1 MDKKSIIGYVLI
13 GLVLIGFFQF
23 NQPTAE
29 DLAAE
34 KARKDS
40 IALAQQLNKLEMAKA
55 AEAEKAAIE
64 SQKNNPEELLYNV
77 LNGKDSTIT
86 LSNEKI
92 EVNISTLGSRVTSVV
107 LKEYKDQNDGNLV
120 LFDSNDKLANNNG
133 ATGNN
138 AFGFIFEGKEGV
150 KDINTGI
157 LYSTPVAK
165 SDSSVTMRLD
175 FGNDSVRTG
184 KYIDFKYVL
193 KSDSYMLDLYV
204 EAHDMDDILSS
215 RDMEIVWKQ
224 LIRQQ
229 EPGYDFEQRY
239 TNITYKPVNDDTDYL
254 SEMQS
259 ESIKLTEPVDWIAF
273 KNQFFSCILIAG
285 EQFGNVEL
293 KSEIVAKGENI
304 LKSCSA
310 DMTAAFDPSGK
321 RATAIQ
327 FYFGPNKFNTLQECS
342 TMAINSD
349 KDLELEEIIY
359 FGWPIVRWI
368 NRFFIMYLFDGLSSL
383 GLNMGIVL
391 ILLTIIVKAIV
402 YPFTKKSYISS
413 AKMRALKPHIDAINA
428 KYPRKEDALKKQQ
441 EVMGLYTKYG
451 ASPMGGCLPMLI
463 QMPVFIA
470 LFNFVPNAIELRQQS
485 FLWAHDLS
493 AYDALISWEQPIW
506 LIGDHISIFCLLFC
520 ITQILNTYYTSKMQ
534 PSMGSSEMEQQQKM
548 MRWMMYLM
556 PVMFF
561 FIFNDYSSGLNFY
574 YFISTLISVLMFIY
588 LRRAVNENELLQ
600 KMEAYAESNKNNPTK
615 KNNMMAR
622 LEALQEQQRRMLEE
636 QERARNERKAKK
648 NK

>member
-120 LFDSNDKLANNNG
+120 LFDSNDKLANNKG
-133 ATGNN
+133 TTDNN

-215 RDMEIVWKQ
+215 RDMEIMWKQ

>member
-64 SQKNNPEELLYNV
+64 SQKNNPEEMLYNV

-92 EVNISTLGSRVTSVV
+92 DVNISTLGSRVTSVV

-120 LFDSNDKLANNNG
+120 LFDSNDKLANNKG
-133 ATGNN
+133 TTGNN
-138 AFGFIFEGKEGV
+138 TFGFIFEGKEGV

-259 ESIKLTEPVDWIAF
+259 ESIKLTEPMDWIAF

-293 KSEIVAKGENI
+293 KSDIVAKGENI

-321 RATAIQ
+321 RATAMQ

>member
-92 EVNISTLGSRVTSVV
+92 DVNISTLGSRVTSVV

-120 LFDSNDKLANNNG
+120 LFDSNDKLANNKG
-133 ATGNN
+133 TTGNN
-138 AFGFIFEGKEGV
+138 TFGFIFEGKEGV

-259 ESIKLTEPVDWIAF
+259 ESIKLTEPMDWIAF

-293 KSEIVAKGENI
+293 KSDIVAKGNNI

-321 RATAIQ
+321 RATAMQ

-506 LIGDHISIFCLLFC
+506 LLGDHISIFCLLFC